1 MVILDDFR
9 LSRVL
14 RDTDGPKSRVF
25 DDICSHK
32 HLSNHSCVQADAEGS
47 LQEKRIC
54 LLTAMQRLGTLT
66 LGHFGLLWHKLSYG
80 SGTPKQDKYTY
91 IVIYNII

>member
-1 MVILDDFR
+1 MILDYQESYWTRMDQR
-9 LSRVL
+9 AGYLM
-14 RDTDGPKSRVF
+14 VF
-25 DDICSHK
+25 CGHK
-32 HLSNHSCVQADAEGS
+32 HLSNPSCVEADAEGS

-80 SGTPKQDKYTY
+80 SGTPKT
-91 IVIYNII
+91 

>member
-1 MVILDDFR
+1 MVILDDLDYQESYGTR
-9 LSRVL
+9 MDQRAGYLM
-14 RDTDGPKSRVF
+14 VF
-25 DDICSHK
+25 DGICSHK
-32 HLSNHSCVQADAEGS
+32 PVSNHSCVEADAEGS

-66 LGHFGLLWHKLSYG
+66 LGHFGLRWHKLSYG

-91 IVIYNII
+91 I